1 MVIVGIGP
9 LNNKNNNNNQNSSN
23 NVFGKNTTY
32 LLAFKYCLIV
42 KISQMWTWRIL
53 IGEINE

>member
-1 MVIVGIGP
+1 MVIVGIAP

-23 NVFGKNTTY
+23 NAFGKNTTY
-32 LLAFKYCLIV
+32 LLSFKYCLIAT
-42 KISQMWTWRIL
+42 ISQMWTWRIP